1 MKNALYNLLVAMT
14 LIVACWQCVGTD
26 PKSVPAETKKEDRD
40 SSNWYCAT
48 IDPPKSN
55 ERGAFLN
62 GKSWPVGSVL
72 KVGFMGGTA
81 AYQQRV
87 KDAYAEIARYGNL
100 KFAYPS
106 SGPYDLRWSFNPNQ
120 GAYSYV
126 GTDCRSIPQNVATGN
141 IGFRNANNLGV
152 EIHECDHSVG
162 AIHEQSQSNA
172 NICWNKS
179 VVYADLARTNG
190 WSTSVVDQNVFFK
203 YTASQNTATAY
214 DQTSVMQYSVPGTWV
229 CSGVGI
235 PGGVVLSQLDK
246 DILALV
252 YPGTVTP
259 TDPPITGTLT
269 TEQKRAILT
278 RVQGVQNAAQITLAA
293 ATAAK
298 VAADSSVNYTKRVL
312 GL

>member
-1 MKNALYNLLVAMT
+1 MKKLGVFAPAFVAV
-14 LIVACWQCVGTD
+14 IWAFICFGGCINHN
-26 PKSVPAETKKEDRD
+26 PAPVT
-40 SSNWYCAT
+40 SNWYCAT
-48 IDPPKSN
+48 IDPPKST

-72 KVGFMGGTA
+72 RIGFMGGTA
-81 AYQQRV
+81 QYQQRV
-87 KDAYAEIARYGNL
+87 KDAYAEIAKEANL
-100 KFAYPS
+100 KFTYPA
-106 SGPYDLRWSFNPNQ
+106 SGPFEIRWSFNPNQ
-120 GAYSYV
+120 GAYSYL
-126 GTDCRSIPQNVATGN
+126 GRDCLSIPQSVATGN

-152 EIHECDHSVG
+152 EIHEANHSLA

-190 WSTSVVDQNVFFK
+190 WSTSMVDQNVFFK

-214 DQTSVMQYSVPGTWV
+214 DQTSVMQYNVPGTWV

-235 PGGVVLSQLDK
+235 PGGNVLSELDK
-246 DILALV
+246 AILRLV

-259 TDPPITGTLT
+259 TDPPITGTFTLT
-269 TEQKRAILT
+269 LQQRKALLT
-278 RVQGVQNAAQITLAA
+278 RAQGVQNAAQISLAA
-293 ATAAK
+293 AAAAK
-298 VAADSSVNYTKRVL
+298 VAADSSVAFTKRTL